1 MTDTTHLTDPLEVI
15 AAFVDGER
23 VNPQALEAAL
33 SLPDGR
39 AYLIDLVGMRE
50 IVGFERATAIAPV
63 AAPATKA
70 SPSGARVFAPWIA
83 AAAMVACL
91 AGGYA
96 FGWHLAGAD
105 ARARV
110 AAADRAPEP
119 TRVVDVK
126 WQDTNG
132 GN

>member
-1 MTDTTHLTDPLEVI
+1 MTDTTILTDPLEVI

-23 VNPQALEAAL
+23 VNPQALDAAL
-33 SLPDGR
+33 ATADGR
-39 AYLIDLVGMRE
+39 AYLIDLAGLRELVGH
-50 IVGFERATAIAPV
+50 ERAPMV
-63 AAPATKA
+63 AAHATA
-70 SPSGARVFAPWIA
+70 PSRVRGLAPWIA

-91 AGGYA
+91 VGGYA
-96 FGWHLAGAD
+96 FGWHLAGAHV
-105 ARARV
+105 RARI

>member
-1 MTDTTHLTDPLEVI
+1 MTDTINLTDPLEVI

-23 VNPQALEAAL
+23 VNPQSLDAAL
-33 SLPDGR
+33 ATPDGR
-39 AYLIDLVGMRE
+39 AYLIDLAGLSE
-50 IVGFERATAIAPV
+50 IVGFERAPAVAPRDG
-63 AAPATKA
+63 AARST
-70 SPSGARVFAPWIA
+70 SRGRVIAPWIA

-91 AGGYA
+91 VGGYA
-96 FGWHLAGAD
+96 FGWRLAGAN

-126 WQDTNG
+126 WQDTSG